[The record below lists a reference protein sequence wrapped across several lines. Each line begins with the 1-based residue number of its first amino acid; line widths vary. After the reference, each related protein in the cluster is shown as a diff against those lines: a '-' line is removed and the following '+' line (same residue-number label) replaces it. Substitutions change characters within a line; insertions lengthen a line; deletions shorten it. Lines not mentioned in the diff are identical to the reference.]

1 MLVMRVGLVLGA
13 GGVVGASWLIGALDA
28 LEAETGW
35 RAVDAER
42 IVGTSAGAVV
52 GALAASGIPSEY
64 MSAYAAG
71 RTLEGFAEAESR
83 ADDLSSKLPGSDY
96 RLQLALPPIGPGSW
110 RLALNTMLH
119 LRSHAPAV
127 VLAGWL
133 PRGFISTGP
142 IRDLVEGF
150 VPGEWPDHP
159 SYWAVAADYSSGKRV
174 AFGRDDAPTASAGDA
189 VAASCA
195 IPGFY
200 HPVRVAG
207 RRYVDGGI
215 CSTSNLDLLCG
226 ADLDLVVCLN
236 PMSSVAPV
244 AGGSPADRFA
254 RLMRAAAG
262 RRLAHE
268 ARKLRGEGTDV
279 LVLQPGRDDCA
290 LMGLN
295 LMSGSRRVQ
304 VMEQA
309 RKSVARELHRLRGTH
324 LLPARRARRR
334 AADAKRTRA
343 RRTRS
348 GPGAPR
354 SAQHFGPTFSS
365 SSATL
370 VRCEI
375 EMLRWLDCVQRS
387 PSCSQ
392 LSQNSPRMSA
402 DRLLKK

>member
-1 MLVMRVGLVLGA
+1 MRVGLVLGA

-35 RAVDAER
+35 RAAQADR

-52 GALAASGIPSEY
+52 GALAAGGIPSEY

-83 ADDLSSKLPGSDY
+83 AEDLSAKLPGSDY

-110 RLALNTMLH
+110 RLALNTVRH
-119 LRSHAPAV
+119 LRSHSPAV

-142 IRDLVEGF
+142 IHGLVEGF
-150 VPGEWPDHP
+150 VPGHWPDHP
-159 SYWAVAADYSSGKRV
+159 SFWAVAADYSSGKRV
-174 AFGRDDAPTASAGDA
+174 AFGRDDAPEANAAEA

-200 HPVRVAG
+200 HPVKVAG

-226 ADLDLVVCLN
+226 RDLDLVICLN

-268 ARKLRGEGTDV
+268 ARKLRAEGTDV

-309 RKSVARELHRLRGTH
+309 RKSIARELHRLRGSE
-324 LLPARRARRR
+324 LLPSRRTRRRAGTATPVRRAASAKRARSAASAKPARRA
-334 AADAKRTRA
+334 A
-343 RRTRS
+343 
-348 GPGAPR
+348 
-354 SAQHFGPTFSS
+354 
-365 SSATL
+365 
-370 VRCEI
+370 
-375 EMLRWLDCVQRS
+375 
-387 PSCSQ
+387 
-392 LSQNSPRMSA
+392 
-402 DRLLKK
+402 

>member
-1 MLVMRVGLVLGA
+1 MRVGLVLGA

-35 RAVDAER
+35 RAVDAQR

-52 GALAASGIPSEY
+52 GALAAGGIASEY

-71 RTLEGFAEAESR
+71 RTLDGFVEAESR
-83 ADDLSSKLPGSDY
+83 ADALSGRLPGSEY
-96 RLQLALPPIGPGSW
+96 RLQLAPPPIGPGSW
-110 RLALNTMLH
+110 RLALNTALH
-119 LRSHAPAV
+119 LRSHSPAAV
-127 VLAGWL
+127 VAGWL
-133 PRGFISTGP
+133 PRGFISTTP
-142 IRDLVEGF
+142 ISALVESF
-150 VPGEWPDHP
+150 MPGRWPDHP

-174 AFGRDDAPTASAGDA
+174 AFGRGDAPDARVAEA

-200 HPVRVAG
+200 HPVKVAG

-215 CSTSNLDLLCG
+215 CSTSNLDLMCG

-254 RLMRAAAG
+254 RIMRAAAG

-268 ARKLRGEGTDV
+268 ARKLRAEGTDV
-279 LVLQPGRDDCA
+279 LLLQPGREDCA
-290 LMGLN
+290 LMGVN

-309 RKSVARELHRLRGTH
+309 RKSTARELHRLRGTG
-324 LLPARRARRR
+324 LLPARRSKRR
-334 AADAKRTRA
+334 AADAQPA
-343 RRTRS
+343 RR
-348 GPGAPR
+348 A
-354 SAQHFGPTFSS
+354 A
-365 SSATL
+365 
-370 VRCEI
+370 
-375 EMLRWLDCVQRS
+375 
-387 PSCSQ
+387 
-392 LSQNSPRMSA
+392 
-402 DRLLKK
+402 

>member
-1 MLVMRVGLVLGA
+1 MRVGLVLGA

-35 RAVDAER
+35 QAADAER

-52 GALAASGIPSEY
+52 GALAASGIRSEY

-71 RTLEGFAEAESR
+71 RTLEGFVEAESR
-83 ADDLSSKLPGSDY
+83 ADSLASSLSSRLIGTEY
-96 RLQLALPPIGPGSW
+96 RIQRALPPIGPGSW
-110 RLALNTMLH
+110 RLAVNTLLH

-133 PRGFISTGP
+133 PRGFISTTP
-142 IRDLVEGF
+142 IRGLVEGF
-150 VPGEWPDHP
+150 VARDWPDHP
-159 SYWAVAADYSSGKRV
+159 GYWAIAADYSSGKRV
-174 AFGRDDAPTASAGDA
+174 AFGRDDAPDANVADA

-200 HPVRVAG
+200 HPVKVGG

-236 PMSSVAPV
+236 PMSSVAPI

-254 RLMRAAAG
+254 GVMRAAAG

-268 ARKLRGEGTDV
+268 ARKLRADGTEV
-279 LVLQPGRDDCA
+279 LILQPGRDDCA

-309 RKSVARELHRLRGTH
+309 RKSIARELRRLRGTQ
-324 LLPARRARRR
+324 LLPARSGRRR
-334 AADAKRTRA
+334 ATAANQA
-343 RRTRS
+343 RR
-348 GPGAPR
+348 A
-354 SAQHFGPTFSS
+354 A
-365 SSATL
+365 
-370 VRCEI
+370 
-375 EMLRWLDCVQRS
+375 
-387 PSCSQ
+387 
-392 LSQNSPRMSA
+392 
-402 DRLLKK
+402 

>member
-1 MLVMRVGLVLGA
+1 MLAMRVGLVLGA

-28 LEAETGW
+28 LETETGW

-52 GALAASGIPSEY
+52 GALAASGVSSEY

-83 ADDLSSKLPGSDY
+83 ADELSSKLPGSDY
-96 RLQLALPPIGPGSW
+96 RLHRALPPVGPGSW

-119 LRSHAPAV
+119 LRSHTPAV

-142 IRDLVEGF
+142 IRELVEGF
-150 VPGEWPDHP
+150 VPGHWPGHP
-159 SYWAVAADYSSGKRV
+159 SYWAVAADYSTGKRV
-174 AFGRDDAPTASAGDA
+174 AFGRGDAPTTSAAAA

-200 HPVRVAG
+200 HPVSVAG

-268 ARKLRGEGTDV
+268 ARKLRREGTDV
-279 LVLQPGRDDCA
+279 LVLQPGGDDCA

-324 LLPARRARRR
+324 LLPVGRARRR
-334 AADAKRTRA
+334 AAAAKRTRSMA
-343 RRTRS
+343 DAERTRR
-348 GPGAPR
+348 A
-354 SAQHFGPTFSS
+354 A
-365 SSATL
+365 
-370 VRCEI
+370 
-375 EMLRWLDCVQRS
+375 
-387 PSCSQ
+387 
-392 LSQNSPRMSA
+392 
-402 DRLLKK
+402 

>member
-1 MLVMRVGLVLGA
+1 MRVGLVLGA

-35 RAVDAER
+35 RAVDAEH

-52 GALAASGIPSEY
+52 GALAASGIASEY

-83 ADDLSSKLPGSDY
+83 AEELSERLSTGRLPGSDY

-133 PRGFISTGP
+133 PRGFISTRP
-142 IRDLVEGF
+142 IHELVKGF
-150 VPGEWPDHP
+150 VSSHWPDHP
-159 SYWAVAADYSSGKRV
+159 SYWAVAADYSTGKRV
-174 AFGRDDAPTASAGDA
+174 AFGRDDAPRASAAAA

-200 HPVRVAG
+200 HPVKVAG

-226 ADLDLVVCLN
+226 AGLDLVVCLN

-254 RLMRAAAG
+254 RVMRGAAG

-290 LMGLN
+290 LMGVN

-309 RKSVARELHRLRGTH
+309 RKSVARELHRLRGTS
-324 LLPARRARRR
+324 LLPSRRSKRRAAADASPARRA
-334 AADAKRTRA
+334 A
-343 RRTRS
+343 
-348 GPGAPR
+348 
-354 SAQHFGPTFSS
+354 
-365 SSATL
+365 
-370 VRCEI
+370 
-375 EMLRWLDCVQRS
+375 
-387 PSCSQ
+387 
-392 LSQNSPRMSA
+392 
-402 DRLLKK
+402 

>member
-1 MLVMRVGLVLGA
+1 MLAMRVGLVLGA

-28 LEAETGW
+28 LETETGW

-52 GALAASGIPSEY
+52 GALAASGVPSEY

-96 RLQLALPPIGPGSW
+96 RLQRALPPVGPGSW

-142 IRDLVEGF
+142 IRELVEGF
-150 VPGEWPDHP
+150 VPGHWPGHP
-159 SYWAVAADYSSGKRV
+159 SFWAVAADYSSGKRV
-174 AFGRDDAPTASAGDA
+174 AFGRGDAPTTSAAAA

-200 HPVRVAG
+200 HPVSVAG

-226 ADLDLVVCLN
+226 AELDLVVCLN

-268 ARKLRGEGTDV
+268 ARKLRREGTDV
-279 LVLQPGRDDCA
+279 LVLQPGGDDCA
-290 LMGLN
+290 LMGVN

-324 LLPARRARRR
+324 LLPVGRARRR
-334 AADAKRTRA
+334 AAAAKRTRSMADAKRTRRA
-343 RRTRS
+343 
-348 GPGAPR
+348 A
-354 SAQHFGPTFSS
+354 
-365 SSATL
+365 
-370 VRCEI
+370 
-375 EMLRWLDCVQRS
+375 
-387 PSCSQ
+387 
-392 LSQNSPRMSA
+392 
-402 DRLLKK
+402 

>member
-1 MLVMRVGLVLGA
+1 VLFMRVGLVLGA

-52 GALAASGIPSEY
+52 GALAAGGISSEY
-64 MSAYAAG
+64 MSAYASG
-71 RTLEGFAEAESR
+71 RTLDGFVEAESR
-83 ADDLSSKLPGSDY
+83 ADALSKRLPGSEY
-96 RLQLALPPIGPGSW
+96 RLELALPPIGPGSW
-110 RLALNTMLH
+110 RLALTTIRH
-119 LRSHAPAV
+119 LRSHPPAAV
-127 VLAGWL
+127 VAGWL

-142 IRDLVEGF
+142 ISALVGGF
-150 VPGEWPDHP
+150 MSGQWPDHP

-174 AFGRDDAPTASAGDA
+174 AFGRDDAPMAVVADA

-200 HPVRVAG
+200 HPVTIAG

-244 AGGSPADRFA
+244 AGGSPADRFS

-268 ARKLRGEGTDV
+268 ARKLRAEGTNV
-279 LVLQPGRDDCA
+279 LILQPGGDDCA

-309 RKSVARELHRLRGTH
+309 RKSTARELHRLRGTR
-324 LLPARRARRR
+324 LLPARQPRGGAADAEQARR
-334 AADAKRTRA
+334 AA
-343 RRTRS
+343 
-348 GPGAPR
+348 
-354 SAQHFGPTFSS
+354 
-365 SSATL
+365 
-370 VRCEI
+370 
-375 EMLRWLDCVQRS
+375 
-387 PSCSQ
+387 
-392 LSQNSPRMSA
+392 
-402 DRLLKK
+402 

>member
-1 MLVMRVGLVLGA
+1 VLLMRVGLVLGA

-52 GALAASGIPSEY
+52 GALAAEGIASEY
-64 MSAYAAG
+64 MSAYASG
-71 RTLEGFAEAESR
+71 HTLDGFVEAESR
-83 ADDLSSKLPGSDY
+83 AAALSERLPGSEY
-96 RLQLALPPIGPGSW
+96 RLQRALPPLGPGSW

-119 LRSHAPAV
+119 LRSHSPAAV
-127 VLAGWL
+127 VAGWL
-133 PRGFISTGP
+133 PRGLISTGP
-142 IRDLVEGF
+142 ISALVDSF
-150 VPGEWPDHP
+150 MPGRWPDHP

-174 AFGRDDAPTASAGDA
+174 AFGRDGAPTAPVADA

-200 HPVRVAG
+200 HPVRIAG

-226 ADLDLVVCLN
+226 ADLDLVVCLS

-262 RRLAHE
+262 RRLGHE
-268 ARKLRGEGTDV
+268 ARKLRAEGTDV
-279 LVLQPGRDDCA
+279 LVLEPGPDDCA

-295 LMSGSRRVQ
+295 LMSGSRRIQ

-309 RKSVARELHRLRGTH
+309 RNSTARDLHRLRGTEPLPARGPRRH
-324 LLPARRARRR
+324 AADPKPARRA
-334 AADAKRTRA
+334 A
-343 RRTRS
+343 
-348 GPGAPR
+348 
-354 SAQHFGPTFSS
+354 
-365 SSATL
+365 
-370 VRCEI
+370 
-375 EMLRWLDCVQRS
+375 
-387 PSCSQ
+387 
-392 LSQNSPRMSA
+392 
-402 DRLLKK
+402 

>member
-1 MLVMRVGLVLGA
+1 MRVGLVLGA

-52 GALAASGIPSEY
+52 GALAAGGISSEY
-64 MSAYAAG
+64 MSAFASG
-71 RTLEGFAEAESR
+71 RTLNGFVEAESR
-83 ADDLSSKLPGSDY
+83 ADALSKRLPGSEY
-96 RLQLALPPIGPGSW
+96 RLELALPPIGPGSW
-110 RLALNTMLH
+110 RLALNTIRH
-119 LRSHAPAV
+119 LRSHPPAAV
-127 VLAGWL
+127 VAGWL

-142 IRDLVEGF
+142 IGALVDSFMSG
-150 VPGEWPDHP
+150 PWPDHP

-174 AFGRDDAPTASAGDA
+174 VFGRDGAPTAVAADA

-200 HPVRVAG
+200 HPVKIAG

-215 CSTSNLDLLCG
+215 CSASNLDLLCG

-268 ARKLRGEGTDV
+268 ARKLRAEGTNV
-279 LVLQPGRDDCA
+279 LTLQPGRDDCA

-309 RKSVARELHRLRGTH
+309 RKSTARELHRLRGAD
-324 LLPARRARRR
+324 LLPARQPRRPAADAEQARR
-334 AADAKRTRA
+334 AA
-343 RRTRS
+343 
-348 GPGAPR
+348 
-354 SAQHFGPTFSS
+354 
-365 SSATL
+365 
-370 VRCEI
+370 
-375 EMLRWLDCVQRS
+375 
-387 PSCSQ
+387 
-392 LSQNSPRMSA
+392 
-402 DRLLKK
+402 

>member
-1 MLVMRVGLVLGA
+1 MRVGLVLGA

-52 GALAASGIPSEY
+52 GALAAGGISSEY
-64 MSAYAAG
+64 MSAFASG
-71 RTLEGFAEAESR
+71 RTLNGFVEAESR
-83 ADDLSSKLPGSDY
+83 ADALSKRLPGSEY
-96 RLQLALPPIGPGSW
+96 RLELALPPIGPGSW
-110 RLALNTMLH
+110 RLALNTIRH
-119 LRSHAPAV
+119 LRSHPPAAV
-127 VLAGWL
+127 VAGWL

-142 IRDLVEGF
+142 IGALVDGF
-150 VPGEWPDHP
+150 MSGPWPDHP

-174 AFGRDDAPTASAGDA
+174 VFGRNGAPTAVAADA

-200 HPVRVAG
+200 HPVKIAG

-215 CSTSNLDLLCG
+215 CSASNLDLLCG

-268 ARKLRGEGTDV
+268 ARKLRAEGTNV
-279 LVLQPGRDDCA
+279 LILQPGRDDCA

-309 RKSVARELHRLRGTH
+309 RRSTARELHRLRGAD
-324 LLPARRARRR
+324 LLSARQPRRPAADAEQARRA
-334 AADAKRTRA
+334 A
-343 RRTRS
+343 
-348 GPGAPR
+348 
-354 SAQHFGPTFSS
+354 
-365 SSATL
+365 
-370 VRCEI
+370 
-375 EMLRWLDCVQRS
+375 
-387 PSCSQ
+387 
-392 LSQNSPRMSA
+392 
-402 DRLLKK
+402 

>member
-1 MLVMRVGLVLGA
+1 MRVGLVLGA

-35 RAVDAER
+35 RAAEADH

-52 GALAASGIPSEY
+52 GALAAGGIPSEY

-83 ADDLSSKLPGSDY
+83 ADELSAKLPGSEY

-110 RLALNTMLH
+110 RLALNTVLH

-133 PRGFISTGP
+133 PRGFISTAP
-142 IRDLVEGF
+142 IHGLVEGF
-150 VPGEWPDHP
+150 LPSRWPDHP

-174 AFGRDDAPTASAGDA
+174 AFGRDDAPEARAAEA

-200 HPVRVAG
+200 HPVKVAG

-226 ADLDLVVCLN
+226 LGLDLVVCLN

-268 ARKLRGEGTDV
+268 ARKLRAEGTNV
-279 LVLQPGRDDCA
+279 LILQPGRDDCA

-309 RKSVARELHRLRGTH
+309 RKSTARELHRLRGSE
-324 LLPARRARRR
+324 LLPWRRTRRRDGAATPGRRAASANPARLAANAKPARRA
-334 AADAKRTRA
+334 A
-343 RRTRS
+343 
-348 GPGAPR
+348 
-354 SAQHFGPTFSS
+354 
-365 SSATL
+365 
-370 VRCEI
+370 
-375 EMLRWLDCVQRS
+375 
-387 PSCSQ
+387 
-392 LSQNSPRMSA
+392 
-402 DRLLKK
+402 

>member
-1 MLVMRVGLVLGA
+1 MRVGLVLGA

-35 RAVDAER
+35 RAAEADH

-52 GALAASGIPSEY
+52 GALAAGGIPSEY

-71 RTLEGFAEAESR
+71 RTLDRFAEAESR
-83 ADDLSSKLPGSDY
+83 ADELSAKLPGSDY

-110 RLALNTMLH
+110 RLALNTVRH
-119 LRSHAPAV
+119 VRSHSPAV

-142 IRDLVEGF
+142 IDGLVEGF
-150 VPGEWPDHP
+150 VPGRWPDHP

-174 AFGRDDAPTASAGDA
+174 AFGRDDAPEASAAEA

-200 HPVRVAG
+200 HPVKVAG

-226 ADLDLVVCLN
+226 LDLDLVICLN

-254 RLMRAAAG
+254 QLMRAAAG

-268 ARKLRGEGTDV
+268 ARKLRAEGTDV
-279 LVLQPGRDDCA
+279 LILQPGRDDCA

-309 RKSVARELHRLRGTH
+309 RKSIARELHRLRGSE
-324 LLPARRARRR
+324 LLPSRRTRRRAGAATPGPRAASAKPAGAKPARRA
-334 AADAKRTRA
+334 A
-343 RRTRS
+343 
-348 GPGAPR
+348 
-354 SAQHFGPTFSS
+354 
-365 SSATL
+365 
-370 VRCEI
+370 
-375 EMLRWLDCVQRS
+375 
-387 PSCSQ
+387 
-392 LSQNSPRMSA
+392 
-402 DRLLKK
+402 

>member
-83 ADDLSSKLPGSDY
+83 ADRLSSKLPGSDY

-110 RLALNTMLH
+110 RLALNTMRH

-142 IRDLVEGF
+142 IHDLVEGF
-150 VPGEWPDHP
+150 VPDEWPDHP

-174 AFGRDDAPTASAGDA
+174 AFGREGAPTASAGDA

-200 HPVRVAG
+200 HPVRIAG

-236 PMSSVAPV
+236 PMSSVAPI

-290 LMGLN
+290 LMGVN
-295 LMSGSRRVQ
+295 LMSGARRVQ

-309 RKSVARELHRLRGTH
+309 RKSVARELHRVRGTH
-324 LLPARRARRR
+324 LLPARRPQPRAADAKRTPR
-334 AADAKRTRA
+334 AADAKRTRRA
-343 RRTRS
+343 
-348 GPGAPR
+348 A
-354 SAQHFGPTFSS
+354 
-365 SSATL
+365 
-370 VRCEI
+370 
-375 EMLRWLDCVQRS
+375 
-387 PSCSQ
+387 
-392 LSQNSPRMSA
+392 
-402 DRLLKK
+402 